1 VVGALFGKGRRRG
14 RYGAL
19 LLSAYDQ
26 KSNQFRSV
34 CKVGSGFKDSDLE
47 TLFKELQPH
56 VLKSHHPSV
65 SSTLEMDVWFEPRV
79 VIEVIASEITLSPSH
94 GVGMNAIRSGFGL
107 SLRFPKFTG
116 KIRFD
121 KNPEDCTS
129 ENELLSMYK
138 QQLRAI
144 KA

>member
-1 VVGALFGKGRRRG
+1 
-14 RYGAL
+14 
-19 LLSAYDQ
+19 
-26 KSNQFRSV
+26 
-34 CKVGSGFKDSDLE
+34 
-47 TLFKELQPH
+47 
-56 VLKSHHPSV
+56 
-65 SSTLEMDVWFEPRV
+65 
-79 VIEVIASEITLSPSH
+79 
-94 GVGMNAIRSGFGL
+94 MNKIRSGFGL

-129 ENELLSMYK
+129 EKELLSMYK